1 MRDQVE
7 TTNRRDLLRLA
18 NGFILHGEAS
28 DCEIDSYRSDPKRN
42 EVAVDFVNKCKNR
55 MKWLGLSIN
64 IKKPCLGRIFA
75 LGRVAVA
82 VIKMQC
88 IMLYK

>member
-1 MRDQVE
+1 
-7 TTNRRDLLRLA
+7 
-18 NGFILHGEAS
+18 
-28 DCEIDSYRSDPKRN
+28 
-42 EVAVDFVNKCKNR
+42 

-64 IKKPCLGRIFA
+64 IKKPCLGRISA

-88 IMLYK
+88 IMLYKSLYIMNHNDNNNRTISQAPGKSHACPPVEKVPAAKCV